1 MTQNTLKSDPTEESS
16 KAGYKFYA
24 FFRSRSRS
32 RSRSKSVTPTNVP
45 PPMLSKFEAISI
57 TQTHSLSSRR
67 PRLSTEHIPSNNP
80 PSSYMSSP
88 TKSTGRSQSRPISS
102 TTTATHSTIAP
113 LPSDILR
120 KAVNGRQE
128 YASRHGNAA
137 DTHELDQDHDQ
148 YNENCDHDIQQPP
161 SRSET
166 PSSTKRK
173 LGLHALFGITLT
185 RRSSSRSTRHPASNS
200 PERKASTSTLA
211 SESSRN
217 VTSRRRSL
225 RLGSRPT
232 TPKNSD
238 QPFSP
243 KSSGHLIP
251 VPSNPLP
258 LSASPRRRSFGLNSP
273 HNTPKSSVGHLPL
286 PVSHKQSHGRRHSVG
301 AHQTPHDSAV
311 ALPEDQPKT
320 SKYRRPSIE
329 FVIKPNKGKERQSED
344 WEKSRAKA
352 APQAPA
358 SVAEPTPQNSP
369 EKPLIGGHS
378 PYSPGA
384 GDCMEALGGARPRI
398 QHLATVE
405 SISDETGEL
414 PLLAPRPMRAIPK
427 IIHTPPTPQRPGDS
441 STPLRPSTTPPKV
454 DSSKVKVSQGK
465 MRNIP
470 REELLSSTSQS
481 HADNF
486 NTLTAFKLPPVPCSE
501 PATNHNRFTPRFFRG
516 VDSSK
521 TKESG
526 LDKPSVR
533 GGLPNG
539 SASARHMS
547 NHRSKLGSF
556 DFERPVSAGLNHSS
570 STVNRSQNQLPLERT
585 TSSDSM
591 HATKSPLGTHQPAR
605 IDSPIHSHL
614 TPSHT
619 GQTSVVSFASIPSK
633 STEKGAS
640 SNLFPGQSSSWGRAS
655 GRRMQKTSHG
665 AFPFEHPVSS
675 PSSPLPDSFDIPNST
690 VGGQRHRD
698 SPARFSP
705 APTDSPWVPMF
716 DVPAKHYKNQSQT
729 SQDADAG
736 LPKQERKAKGKGRSM
751 DLGLGLAWA
760 PTRVR
765 EEAIIPGLFVAG
777 ENIRANGLSYGSDV
791 TKAFESILSATDFE
805 AFKKYVRRY
814 DAHVISF
821 DGPNGLLSRVEK
833 LLINTG
839 IGERERKGL
848 LAEFAYFVE
857 IHDE

>member
-1 MTQNTLKSDPTEESS
+1 MTQNNLKSDPAEESS
-16 KAGYKFYA
+16 KVGYKFYA

-32 RSRSKSVTPTNVP
+32 RSRSKSVIPTNAP

-113 LPSDILR
+113 LPSDSLR
-120 KAVNGRQE
+120 KAINGRQE

-137 DTHELDQDHDQ
+137 NTHELNQDHDQ
-148 YNENCDHDIQQPP
+148 YSESCDHDVQQLPP
-161 SRSET
+161 RSET

-173 LGLHALFGITLT
+173 LGLHTLFGITLT
-185 RRSSSRSTRHPASNS
+185 RRSSSRSARHPASIS
-200 PERKASTSTLA
+200 PERKASTSTLV

-232 TPKNSD
+232 TPKSSD

-243 KSSGHLIP
+243 KSSGHFIP

-286 PVSHKQSHGRRHSVG
+286 PVVHRQSHGRRHSVG

-311 ALPEDQPKT
+311 ALPEEQPNT

-329 FVIKPNKGKERQSED
+329 FIIKPSKGKEKQSED
-344 WEKSRAKA
+344 WGKSRAKVA
-352 APQAPA
+352 LQAPA
-358 SVAEPTPQNSP
+358 SGAEPISQNSSENP
-369 EKPLIGGHS
+369 PIGGHS
-378 PYSPGA
+378 LYSPSS
-384 GDCMEALGGARPRI
+384 GDCVEASGGARPRI
-398 QHLATVE
+398 QHLPTVE

-414 PLLAPRPMRAIPK
+414 PLLAPRPIRAIPK

-454 DSSKVKVSQGK
+454 DSSKVKVSQVK
-465 MRNIP
+465 MRSIP
-470 REELLSSTSQS
+470 REELLSSTLQS
-481 HADNF
+481 HAD
-486 NTLTAFKLPPVPCSE
+486 TSTAFKLPPEPSE
-501 PATNHNRFTPRFFRG
+501 PAANHSRFTPRFFRG
-516 VDSSK
+516 QDSSK

-539 SASARHMS
+539 SAQARHMS

-570 STVNRSQNQLPLERT
+570 STINRSQNQLPLERT
-585 TSSDSM
+585 TSSDSPR
-591 HATKSPLGTHQPAR
+591 ATKSRLATYQLAR
-605 IDSPIHSHL
+605 VDSPVHSHL
-614 TPSHT
+614 IPSHT
-619 GQTSVVSFASIPSK
+619 GQTSVISFASIPSK

-640 SNLFPGQSSSWGRAS
+640 SNLSPGQSSSWGRAS

-665 AFPFEHPVSS
+665 TFPFEHPASS
-675 PSSPLPDSFDIPNST
+675 PSSPLPDSFNPPNST
-690 VGGQRHRD
+690 VGGQRYRD
-698 SPARFSP
+698 VTARLSPP
-705 APTDSPWVPMF
+705 PPDSPWVPIY
-716 DVPAKHYKNQSQT
+716 DVPPKHHKGQSQA
-729 SQDADAG
+729 SQDVDG
-736 LPKQERKAKGKGRSM
+736 SLPKQERKAKGKGRSM

-760 PTRVR
+760 PSRVR

-777 ENIRANGLSYGSDV
+777 ENIRANGRSYGSDV

-814 DAHVISF
+814 DAHVIPF
-821 DGPNGLLSRVEK
+821 DGPNGLLTRVEK
-833 LLINTG
+833 LLLNTG
-839 IGERERKGL
+839 ISERERKSL

-857 IHDE
+857 NHDE

>member
-1 MTQNTLKSDPTEESS
+1 MTQNTLKPEPTEESS
-16 KAGYKFYA
+16 KTGYKFYA

-88 TKSTGRSQSRPISS
+88 TKSPGRSQSRPISS

-113 LPSDILR
+113 LPSDFLR
-120 KAVNGRQE
+120 KGRPE

-148 YNENCDHDIQQPP
+148 YNESCDHDIQQLPP
-161 SRSET
+161 RSET

-173 LGLHALFGITLT
+173 LGLRTLFGITLT
-185 RRSSSRSTRHPASNS
+185 RRSSSRSARDPASIS
-200 PERKASTSTLA
+200 PEHKASTSTLA

-232 TPKNSD
+232 TPKSSD

-329 FVIKPNKGKERQSED
+329 FAIKPNKGKERQRED

-352 APQAPA
+352 VPQVPA
-358 SVAEPTPQNSP
+358 SVAEPASQNSS
-369 EKPLIGGHS
+369 EKPLIGGRS
-378 PYSPGA
+378 SYSPSA
-384 GDCMEALGGARPRI
+384 GDYMEASGGARPRI

-405 SISDETGEL
+405 SISDGTGEL

-454 DSSKVKVSQGK
+454 DSSKVKVSQEK
-465 MRNIP
+465 MRSIP
-470 REELLSSTSQS
+470 REDLLSSTSQS
-481 HADNF
+481 YADNS
-486 NTLTAFKLPPVPCSE
+486 NSLTAFKLPPVPCSE
-501 PATNHNRFTPRFFRG
+501 PATNHSRFTPRFFRG
-516 VDSSK
+516 MDSSK

-539 SASARHMS
+539 STSARHLS

-570 STVNRSQNQLPLERT
+570 STVNRKAPRT
-585 TSSDSM
+585 SYHSNVLRPPIQRTLRSRHWELTS
-591 HATKSPLGTHQPAR
+591 L
-605 IDSPIHSHL
+605 L
-614 TPSHT
+614 
-619 GQTSVVSFASIPSK
+619 VSTLQSIP
-633 STEKGAS
+633 
-640 SNLFPGQSSSWGRAS
+640 
-655 GRRMQKTSHG
+655 
-665 AFPFEHPVSS
+665 
-675 PSSPLPDSFDIPNST
+675 I
-690 VGGQRHRD
+690 
-698 SPARFSP
+698 
-705 APTDSPWVPMF
+705 
-716 DVPAKHYKNQSQT
+716 
-729 SQDADAG
+729 
-736 LPKQERKAKGKGRSM
+736 
-751 DLGLGLAWA
+751 
-760 PTRVR
+760 
-765 EEAIIPGLFVAG
+765 
-777 ENIRANGLSYGSDV
+777 
-791 TKAFESILSATDFE
+791 
-805 AFKKYVRRY
+805 
-814 DAHVISF
+814 
-821 DGPNGLLSRVEK
+821 
-833 LLINTG
+833 
-839 IGERERKGL
+839 
-848 LAEFAYFVE
+848 
-857 IHDE
+857 

>member
-16 KAGYKFYA
+16 KAGYK
-24 FFRSRSRS
+24 
-32 RSRSKSVTPTNVP
+32 
-45 PPMLSKFEAISI
+45 
-57 TQTHSLSSRR
+57 
-67 PRLSTEHIPSNNP
+67 
-80 PSSYMSSP
+80 
-88 TKSTGRSQSRPISS
+88 
-102 TTTATHSTIAP
+102 
-113 LPSDILR
+113 
-120 KAVNGRQE
+120 E

-301 AHQTPHDSAV
+301 AHQAPHDSAV
-311 ALPEDQPKT
+311 ALPEDQASRDDVHHPIHSLIFVQPKT

-329 FVIKPNKGKERQSED
+329 F
-344 WEKSRAKA
+344 
-352 APQAPA
+352 
-358 SVAEPTPQNSP
+358 NSP
-369 EKPLIGGHS
+369 EKPLIGGYS
-378 PYSPGA
+378 PYSPSA
-384 GDCMEALGGARPRI
+384 GDCMEASGGARPRI

-570 STVNRSQNQLPLERT
+570 STKSSQNQLPLERT

-751 DLGLGLAWA
+751 DLGLGLSWA